1 METEV
6 ERISPEKAIEILKK
20 DGIEVTINEAIIIL
34 EFLYQ
39 IAEITVEQYLK
50 KAS

>member
-1 METEV
+1 METEA
-6 ERISPEKAIEILKK
+6 ERISPEKAIQILKK

-39 IAEITVEQYLK
+39 IAEIAVDQYLK

>member
-1 METEV
+1 METEA
-6 ERISPEKAIEILKK
+6 ERISPEKAIQILKK
-20 DGIEVTINEAIIIL
+20 DGIEVTKNEAIIIL

-39 IAEITVEQYLK
+39 IAKITLDQYLK